1 MSEVWDDALWALRAL
16 AADPAGLGGIWL
28 RAGHGPVRETWLH
41 KLRQTGRPL
50 IKVPATVDDTALLGG
65 TDLTQSLQD
74 GTLRWKSGLLAHA
87 HQGVIQLPMAER
99 FPKDLLARLAQAMD
113 QRQVVE
119 SRGSV
124 AAAEFGVVALD
135 ESDDEDT
142 RLHPAM
148 ADRLG
153 IWLDVRALSLHD
165 VDQALDEPSPSMRP
179 VSAAQLS
186 GAQLSGAQLSG
197 AQQGPRLQDDQLEA
211 LCALALSLGID
222 SPRAVLFASRLASV
236 SAGMEGRTTVE
247 QADLVRAT
255 RCVLL
260 PRATRWPVSQADEAA
275 QAQPPEPP
283 PADPTESESESESE
297 PQPPDD
303 SSSASPPEDVQA
315 LEDVLLAATVA
326 SLPEHLLDS
335 LMTRQPP
342 RSRAGAAGHSGRLQ
356 QSGQRGRPLPSRP
369 GSPHDRGRLD
379 LLATLR
385 HAAPRQR
392 LRASAPHAPP
402 GALKLRGQ
410 DFHVQRHEQRST
422 TCLILALDA
431 SGSAAMHRLAQ
442 AKGAVEL
449 LLAQSYAR
457 RDSVCVVAFRGTQ
470 AQCLLPPTRSLVR
483 AKRALAGLPGGGGTP
498 LASALQVCV
507 DQALKLRRDGATAHL
522 VVLSD
527 GRANVTLQGMGG
539 RAQAHADAQRLA
551 QQWASLGMESLWI
564 DTALQP
570 EPVAQ
575 SLASTMGA
583 RYLPMPHVQAQ
594 RLAHAMQI
602 QPPLRA
608 P

>member
-1 MSEVWDDALWALRAL
+1 MSAVLEVWDDALWALRAL
-16 AADPAGLGGIWL
+16 AMDPVGLGGIWL
-28 RAGHGPVRETWLH
+28 RAGHGPVRDTWLH
-41 KLRQTGRPL
+41 RLRQSGRPL
-50 IKVPATVDDTALLGG
+50 IKLPASVDDPALLGG

-113 QRQVVE
+113 QRQVIE
-119 SRGSV
+119 SRGHV
-124 AAAEFGVVALD
+124 APAEFGVVALD
-135 ESDDEDT
+135 ESDDDDS
-142 RLHPAM
+142 RLHAAM

-153 IWLDVRALSLHD
+153 IWLDLRELTLHD
-165 VDQALDEPSPSMRP
+165 VDEPAQPATPFPTSQMSVAPQA
-179 VSAAQLS
+179 
-186 GAQLSGAQLSG
+186 
-197 AQQGPRLQDDQLEA
+197 PRLQDDQLEA
-211 LCALALSLGID
+211 LCAMALSLGID
-222 SPRAVLFASRLASV
+222 SPRAVLFASRLAAL
-236 SAGMEGRTTVE
+236 SAAMEGRTEVT
-247 QADLVRAT
+247 QPDLVRAI

-260 PRATRWPVSQADEAA
+260 PRATRWPVSPTEETS

-283 PADPTESESESESE
+283 PPDTTEPESE
-297 PQPPDD
+297 PLPPDD
-303 SSSASPPEDVQA
+303 SSPASPPEDVQA

-342 RSRAGAAGHSGRLQ
+342 RSRAGASGHSGRLQ

-392 LRASAPHAPP
+392 LRASAPNAPP

-410 DFHVQRHEQRST
+410 DFHIRRHEQRST

-507 DQALKLRRDGATAHL
+507 DQALKLRRDGTTAHL

-539 RAQAHADAQRLA
+539 RAQAHADAQLLA
-551 QQWASLGMESLWI
+551 QQWAGLGMESLWI

-575 SLASTMGA
+575 NLAATMGA

-602 QPPLRA
+602 QPPLKGL
-608 P
+608 